1 MTPGGAGTDS
11 RTPTSP
17 KARGI
22 TKSNTMSNATG
33 RGVASVASAN
43 NRRSAIDPQLK
54 SSSTDKTNVMGV
66 DSLNSSLTVS
76 GGGAA
81 NNGTTESEPENGGG
95 VVTPVLGP
103 EATPRARVGHGH
115 VKSASISAGSG
126 NSQSS
131 AINRETVA
139 SASAAERDSTRWW
152 LVCVQCMRHYNVRT
166 PCLIRFSFL
175 FLFQFSWVFLIIFLF
190 LCG

>member
-1 MTPGGAGTDS
+1 MP
-11 RTPTSP
+11 
-17 KARGI
+17 
-22 TKSNTMSNATG
+22 
-33 RGVASVASAN
+33 
-43 NRRSAIDPQLK
+43 
-54 SSSTDKTNVMGV
+54 
-66 DSLNSSLTVS
+66 SLTVS

-131 AINRETVA
+131 TINRETVA

-190 LCG
+190 LCGFYFPLIQRLITFLCVTSIIALFEI

>member
-1 MTPGGAGTDS
+1 M
-11 RTPTSP
+11 
-17 KARGI
+17 
-22 TKSNTMSNATG
+22 
-33 RGVASVASAN
+33 
-43 NRRSAIDPQLK
+43 
-54 SSSTDKTNVMGV
+54 
-66 DSLNSSLTVS
+66 S

-131 AINRETVA
+131 TINRETVA

-166 PCLIRFSFL
+166 PCLIRFSF
-175 FLFQFSWVFLIIFLF
+175 FYFSFPGFSL
-190 LCG
+190 